1 MIAKL
6 KAAFSDP
13 TTRRQAVRYLVVG
26 VASAVIEYGLF
37 ALLERVFGQSIAVS
51 NFVAMG
57 VAVIFNFLA
66 SRFWT
71 FGTEETLSARDLLKS
86 AVPYAL
92 LFAFNNVATTWLIDR
107 AVGLG
112 VDSLIAKFV
121 AMGLVVVWNF
131 FAYRLVIFR
140 AKS

>member
-1 MIAKL
+1 MTAKP
-6 KAAFSDP
+6 KAALSDP
-13 TTRRQAVRYLVVG
+13 ATRRQAVRYLVVG

-37 ALLERVFGQSIAVS
+37 ALLERAFGRSIAVS

-57 VAVIFNFLA
+57 TAVVFNFLA

-71 FGTEETLSARDLLKS
+71 FGTDQKLSATDLLKS
-86 AVPYAL
+86 AIPYAL
-92 LFAFNNVATTWLIDR
+92 LFAFNSVATTWLIDR
-107 AVGLG
+107 AVAAG

-131 FAYRLVIFR
+131 FAYRFVIFR
-140 AKS
+140 PKD

>member
-1 MIAKL
+1 M
-6 KAAFSDP
+6 KASLANP
-13 TTRRQAVRYLVVG
+13 EARRQFGRYLMVG
-26 VASAVIEYGLF
+26 FASAAIEYGLF

-57 VAVIFNFLA
+57 AAVIFNFLA

-71 FGTEETLSARDLLKS
+71 FRTAEMLSANEVIRS

-107 AVGLG
+107 AVEVGI
-112 VDSLIAKFV
+112 DSLIAKFV

-140 AKS
+140 PKR

>member
-1 MIAKL
+1 MIEKL
-6 KAAFSDP
+6 KSAFSDP
-13 TTRRQAVRYLVVG
+13 AVRRQAVRYLVVG
-26 VASAVIEYGLF
+26 VASATIEYGLF
-37 ALLERVFGQSIAVS
+37 ALLERGFGQSIVVA
-51 NFVAMG
+51 NFFAMG
-57 VAVIFNFLA
+57 TAVIFNFLV

-71 FGTEETLSARDLLKS
+71 FRTGGKLTPGDLLRS

-107 AVGLG
+107 AVAMGI
-112 VDSLIAKFV
+112 DSLIAKFV

-140 AKS
+140 SKE